1 MNDIENST
9 KGEMYLFVVAIDQYQ
24 KEKNLNHCKQE
35 ATEFIEIFHRHTQVK
50 SKNIYTLFDHEATK
64 GNILNHLSKFNKLL
78 NANDDIVIYMAG
90 RATVKEQANLF
101 VPFDGHSNNLF
112 SCLSSIYVAKN
123 ILDYKSHR
131 SLLFCDHKFSKHEF
145 ANYNESF
152 KIDWSPK
159 PRNNALVAKRSL
171 YSDFISFFSK
181 TNRYRIKEAFSFLKG
196 ANNNN
201 IGKLV
206 QNKNSNFYVG
216 LDKITNSTYN
226 DLIKLVSKRKT
237 EELLKLLERIL
248 QNNDADLYSR
258 VKSLSFKFNQLS
270 KDEVKP
276 SEKIKEKSIIDEIAC
291 EVVERIKQNGFYLI
305 ESTHPKNTSSLRKK
319 RPTKILLT
327 SANPRDQKFLRLDKE
342 ASLIEY
348 ELMKAKNRDSFELK
362 KIKGLNAN
370 ELEDILLNDPPDF
383 LHFCGH
389 GTTDGILFLNEVD
402 TSTIAENKPLASLLG
417 FFSNKPKCVFLNSCH
432 SASQSEE
439 ICKHIRRVIGM
450 TKRVPDHIAIAFAV
464 AFYKAIGS
472 GRTID
477 KAFDFAKIS
486 VDFRGLGGS
495 DIPVLLPEKR
505 SKKSTD

>member
-78 NANDDIVIYMAG
+78 NANDDIVVYMAG

-101 VPFDGHSNNLF
+101 VPFDGHANNIF
-112 SCLSSIYVAKN
+112 SCLSSIYVARN
-123 ILDYKSHR
+123 ILGYKSHR
-131 SLLFCDHKFSKHEF
+131 SLLFCDHKFPKQEF
-145 ANYNESF
+145 ATYDESF
-152 KIDWSPK
+152 KIDWLPK
-159 PRNNALVAKRSL
+159 PGNSAPVAKTSL

-181 TNRYRIKEAFSFLKG
+181 AYRYHIKEAFSFLKSG
-196 ANNNN
+196 KNNN
-201 IGKLV
+201 IGDLI
-206 QNKNSNFYVG
+206 QNKNSSLYAG
-216 LDKITNSTYN
+216 LDKLMNRTYA
-226 DLIKLVSKRKT
+226 DLIKLASKRNT
-237 EELLKLLERIL
+237 EELLKSLERIL
-248 QNNDADLYSR
+248 KNNDSDLYSR
-258 VKSLSFKFNQLS
+258 VKSLSFKLNQLS
-270 KDEVKP
+270 KNEVPP
-276 SEKIKEKSIIDEIAC
+276 SERLKEKKFIEEVAC
-291 EVVERIKQNGFYLI
+291 EVIERIKQNRFYLI
-305 ESTHPKNTSSLRKK
+305 ESSHPKNTSSLRKK
-319 RPTKILLT
+319 RPMKILLT
-327 SANPRDQKFLRLDKE
+327 SANPRDQKFLRLDTE

-348 ELMKAKNRDSFELK
+348 ELMKAKNRDSFEFR

-402 TSTIAENKPLASLLG
+402 TSTIAQNKPLASMLG
-417 FFSNKPKCVFLNSCH
+417 FFSNKLKCVFLNSCH
-432 SASQSEE
+432 SASQSQE

-450 TKRVPDHIAIAFAV
+450 TKRVPDDIAIAFAV